1 MGGVDFLMWNE
12 GSTMP
17 DKSFCNSMG
26 FEVRMMLSLV
36 GTYGLVFC
44 FEESIDFVAIVEDR
58 V

>member
-17 DKSFCNSMG
+17 DKSFCNSMD
-26 FEVRMMLSLV
+26 FEDRTVLSPV
-36 GTYGLVFC
+36 GTYGLVSC
-44 FEESIDFVAIVEDR
+44 FEESIDFVVIVEER

>member
-17 DKSFCNSMG
+17 DKSFCNSMD
-26 FEVRMMLSLV
+26 FEDRTVLSPV
-36 GTYGLVFC
+36 GTYGLVSC
-44 FEESIDFVAIVEDR
+44 FEESIDFVVIVEDR

>member
-1 MGGVDFLMWNE
+1 MWNE

-26 FEVRMMLSLV
+26 FEVRMVLSPV
-36 GTYGLVFC
+36 GTYGLVSC
-44 FEESIDFVAIVEDR
+44 FEESNDFVVIVEDR